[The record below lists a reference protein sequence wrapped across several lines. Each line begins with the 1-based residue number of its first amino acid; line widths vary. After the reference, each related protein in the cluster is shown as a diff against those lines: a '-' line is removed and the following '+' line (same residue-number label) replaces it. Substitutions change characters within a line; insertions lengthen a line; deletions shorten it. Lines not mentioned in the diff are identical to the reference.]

1 MTGWNARL
9 AMGIRRVYW
18 LQMDIHLCFLTVFFF
33 FLIYNLEDANALL
46 YNKSTFLLMVIEDD
60 SVDMRDAKRI
70 EPEEADMRFDLS
82 PHKEMRIYELLGVK
96 AFQKLV
102 FMLEKLIHFKDKERN
117 LNYHF
122 RGLDAEA
129 LDAFV
134 KYLFYNGSIHARNL
148 LYFAGYVAI
157 FFVFRRSVKWFDIAA
172 LLLALKDAYCVM
184 LQRYNY
190 LRIAELKKLAEQRRE
205 YRIQRRVKRLRERF
219 DQVYDAEHID
229 EDLAFVRR
237 MKQQIVN
244 GENVVIGEMERG
256 ILERL
261 SCVLNAE
268 NSGSTRRIER

>member
-1 MTGWNARL
+1 MA
-9 AMGIRRVYW
+9 
-18 LQMDIHLCFLTVFFF
+18 HHSCFLTVFFF
-33 FLIYNLEDANALL
+33 FFLIYNLDDANALL

-60 SVDMRDAKRI
+60 SVDTRDAKRI
-70 EPEEADMRFDLS
+70 APKEADMRFDLS

-122 RGLDAEA
+122 RGLDTEA

-134 KYLFYNGSIHARNL
+134 KYLFYNSSIHARNL
-148 LYFAGYVAI
+148 LYFAGYVVI

-237 MKQQIVN
+237 MKQQIAD
-244 GENVVIGEMERG
+244 GENVVIGETERG

-261 SCVLNAE
+261 SCVLNVE